1 MDKPSTSN
9 QQQQHQ
15 SMLLNDTIESVNETD
30 PLTAERQRPVSKSDT
45 LTSSQKVKFS
55 RTHVNENDDDDDDDD
70 EDENEKRRRASDVNE
85 RRNES
90 DDEKPHDYFLDE
102 NGQILRAKLRNEANP
117 KISSLKR
124 EHSGCKQQLFFLL
137 FWKREHFFLEF

>member
-30 PLTAERQRPVSKSDT
+30 PLTAERQRPVSMSDT
-45 LTSSQKVKFS
+45 LTSSQKVNFS
-55 RTHVNENDDDDDDDD
+55 RTHVNDDDDDDD
-70 EDENEKRRRASDVNE
+70 EDENEKRRRANE

-124 EHSGCKQQLFFLL
+124 EHSGCKQQ
-137 FWKREHFFLEF
+137 HFFFFCSEKENILF